1 MHMTPRSVGRTT
13 MIVTALALASS
24 AQAQLRVLMAD
35 RTADALWLL
44 SDNDNNQTI
53 TPDEVTLFF
62 SAANAAGTPST
73 LNPNNVGVRRDG
85 LCLAGDQDSTRR
97 LWIWLRDMND
107 DQDAQDAG
115 ESGVYASAASADG
128 FSFAFPVGSD
138 FDVIGRPVLVNAGN
152 TFGSDSVFVTRD
164 WGQDGGVN
172 DAGDVSNYCLVN
184 GYGAGN
190 GTHSPQEVVCSTDAG
205 DFSMWVR
212 NSSTGGGHA
221 IYMLKDLDANG
232 KVDAAAEMTLWFGP
246 GNAESILTG
255 PGFLLERDLT
265 RPRALYMQQTFTG
278 DVIQIVRAQDLNND
292 GDAMDAGEAV
302 LAYNVVEANFTP
314 IDMIALP
321 DGSVLISDNASAN
334 LRIIHLRDLDNDG
347 TFNGAGER
355 TNFFVLAGTGVL
367 QARSMDLYPGGC
379 NAADIVAIGEYPIA
393 DGQLTLDDILAFIN
407 AYNDSLGCPN
417 PDLLP
422 GLACNIADITGIG
435 GPPAQPDGQLT
446 LDDILEFVNAYND
459 GC

>member
-1 MHMTPRSVGRTT
+1 MITTPTLTRC
-13 MIVTALALASS
+13 LALFVAVPAS
-24 AQAQLRVLMAD
+24 AGGAYAQLRVLMAD

-44 SDNDNNQTI
+44 SDNNNDMTI
-53 TPDEVTLFF
+53 TADEVTLFF

-97 LWIWLRDMND
+97 QWLWLRDLND

-138 FDVIGRPVLVNAGN
+138 FDVTGRPVLVNASN
-152 TFGSDSVFVTRD
+152 SFGSDSVFVTRD
-164 WGQDGGVN
+164 WNGDGDVN
-172 DAGDVSNYCLVN
+172 DAGDVNNFCVVN
-184 GYGAGN
+184 GYGSGSGA
-190 GTHSPQEVVCSTDAG
+190 HSPQEIVCSTDPG
-205 DFSMWVR
+205 DFTMWVR

-221 IYMLKDLDANG
+221 IYMLKDLDSSG
-232 KVDAAAEMTLWFGP
+232 KIDAAAEMTVWFGP
-246 GNAESILTG
+246 GNGDGIATG

-278 DVIQIVRAQDLNND
+278 DVLQIVRAQDLNND

-302 LAYNVVEANFTP
+302 LAYNVVEADFTP

-321 DGSVLISDNASAN
+321 DGSVLISDNASAS

-355 TNFFVLAGTGVL
+355 ANFFVLAGTGVL
-367 QARSMDLYPGGC
+367 QARSMDFYPGGC
-379 NAADIVAIGEYPIA
+379 CIADLVGLGGYPIA
-393 DGQLTLDDILAFIN
+393 DGQLTLDDILTFVN
-407 AYNDSLGCPN
+407 AYNESEGCPN
-417 PDLLP
+417 ANLLP
-422 GLACNIADITGIG
+422 GLSCNQADITGIG
-435 GPPAQPDGQLT
+435 GLPAKPDGQLT
-446 LDDILEFVNAYND
+446 LDDILAFIDAYNE